1 MSLSQAYSYIL
12 CKLHVQ
18 PIKTAEVAFFHLHF
32 FHWRHIQWFF
42 SLTYTDSAFFLL
54 KNKKKSLKKGWKLRE
69 LWAKNC
75 RVSTILEQTLI
86 RVPIVILIKTIIFND
101 RNFHS
106 RHLQLSRLFMNN
118 SLTMKICLIRIY
130 IEVLNDHIWWNKSF
144 KIKAQYFLFC

>member
-1 MSLSQAYSYIL
+1 MPQNSRLGGWINLRVGMSLSQAYSYIL
-12 CKLHVQ
+12 CKLQVQ

-75 RVSTILEQTLI
+75 RVSFILEQTLVHSYSLVAFI
-86 RVPIVILIKTIIFND
+86 IYAGYVCKIILILHWNFNIFYWILTKIWLA
-101 RNFHS
+101 RK
-106 RHLQLSRLFMNN
+106 NN
-118 SLTMKICLIRIY
+118 
-130 IEVLNDHIWWNKSF
+130 
-144 KIKAQYFLFC
+144 